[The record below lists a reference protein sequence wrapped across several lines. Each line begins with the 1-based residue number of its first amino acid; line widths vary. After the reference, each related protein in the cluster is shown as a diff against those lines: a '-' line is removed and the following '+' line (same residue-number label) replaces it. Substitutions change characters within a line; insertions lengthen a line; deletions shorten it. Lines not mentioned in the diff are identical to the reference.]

1 MPILQSTIA
10 ASVPSHEK
18 QSVALSSLFAA
29 TVLTGMKVVVG
40 ILTGSLGILSEAAHS
55 GLDMVAAFVTYLS
68 VRVSDKPADLDHP
81 FGHGKIEH
89 LSAFIETSLLLLT
102 CGWIGVEAIRRLFFL
117 DVHVDPS
124 PWAIGVMLISITID
138 TFRSRALFRVARK
151 FNSQALEADALHFS
165 TDVYSSSVV
174 ILGLVLLYVAEA
186 NHIAWLRN
194 ADPVAALVV
203 AGIVVYISMRL
214 GKRTVDALVDAAPE
228 GTSERIAVAVA
239 GIPGVL
245 DYGRIRVRQSGHRL
259 FVDFQVTLESNIPFE
274 HAQSVVKVVEAK
286 VHELFPDA
294 DVAIRAAPREPPSED
309 LVERIRSIAHRENF
323 PIHDVTAF
331 EVKGHVNVNLDL
343 ELHPG
348 LRLDAAHA
356 EASRLESEIKRELPQ
371 VGEVNIHIEPLLNRV
386 EPSGEAR
393 LARDVMEAKLLKIA
407 RETPG
412 VLDCHA
418 VDAHQVGQN
427 ILVSLHATFDPDLS
441 LTRVHDITDELE
453 FKFRKAF
460 PKIFK
465 VSIHAEPKEPGG
477 STSVATADKKPRQ
490 Q

>member
-1 MPILQSTIA
+1 MPTLQSPA
-10 ASVPSHEK
+10 ANIPNREK
-18 QSVALSSLFAA
+18 QSVALSSLLAA
-29 TVLTGMKVVVG
+29 SFLTGMKVVVG

-55 GLDMVAAFVTYLS
+55 GLDMVAAFVTYFS
-68 VRVSDKPADLDHP
+68 VRVSDRPADLGHP

-102 CGWIGVEAIRRLFFL
+102 CGWIGVEAVRRLFFL
-117 DVHVDPS
+117 DVHVEPS
-124 PWAIGVMLISITID
+124 PWAIGVMLTSITID

-174 ILGLVLLYVAEA
+174 ILGLVLVYVAEA
-186 NHIAWLRN
+186 NHIPWLRH

-203 AGIVVYISMRL
+203 AGIVVYISIRL

-228 GTSERIAVAVA
+228 GSSERIAAAVA

-245 DYGRIRVRQSGHRL
+245 NHERIRVRQSGHRL
-259 FVDFQVTLESNIPFE
+259 FVDFQITLESNIPFE

-286 VHELFPDA
+286 VHELFPTA
-294 DVAIRAAPREPPSED
+294 DVAIRAAPREPASED
-309 LVERIRSIAHRENF
+309 LVERIRSIAHRGNF
-323 PIHDVTAF
+323 AVHDVTAF
-331 EVKGHVNVNLDL
+331 EVKGCVHANLDL
-343 ELHPG
+343 ELDPA
-348 LRLDAAHA
+348 LRLGAAHD
-356 EASRLESEIKRELPQ
+356 EASRLETEIKRELPQ
-371 VGEVNIHIEPLLNRV
+371 VGEVNIHIEPLMNRV

-393 LARDVMEAKLLKIA
+393 LARDLMEAKLLKIA
-407 RETPG
+407 RATTG

-418 VDAHQVGQN
+418 VEAHQVGAN

-465 VSIHAEPKEPGG
+465 VSIHAEPKETAG
-477 STSVATADKKPRQ
+477 SASVPPANEKQRSH
-490 Q
+490 